1 MKYEDGRFNQFYALL
16 AYYSSSEFNSFT
28 PPFAFY
34 VSSTIERTIGS
45 SVELVYDNKIND
57 FNTMT
62 NSP

>member
-1 MKYEDGRFNQFYALL
+1 MIYDGSFNHFYALL
-16 AYYSSSEFNSFT
+16 AYSGSEFDSFP

-45 SVELVYDNKIND
+45 SVELVDDKKIND